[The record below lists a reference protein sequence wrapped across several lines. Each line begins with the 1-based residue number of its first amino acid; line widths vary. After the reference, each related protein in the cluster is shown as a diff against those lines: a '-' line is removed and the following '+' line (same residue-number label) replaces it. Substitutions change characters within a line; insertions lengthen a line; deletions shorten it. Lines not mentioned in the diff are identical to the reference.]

1 MAFSL
6 YRGPILQGSLAMW
19 LKKLVQ
25 RFQNRPRSAQRRH
38 GQRLGVERLEDRT
51 VPSSVTAA
59 SVSDLIADINAAN
72 LAGGANTITLAA
84 GKSFTLTAPSNTGG
98 TTGLPAIA
106 ANDNL
111 TIVGN
116 GDVIQRS
123 SSKTTPAFEILYVG
137 SGATLTLQNLTV
149 AGGVAPQG
157 GGIYN
162 AGSLT
167 LSNVIVQNNLATTGP
182 AWGGGIY
189 SSGSLTMTGGAIQNN
204 EALGIDGLSVSSG
217 GNKHSAYVIDGGVL
231 YATPGNSACGG
242 GLYVSGLATLT
253 GVTIASNLA
262 QGGNGGDGGAAGYSG
277 VVGTLGGSAY
287 GGGVYAVDATLTM
300 TGCTVSSNK
309 AQGGQGSRNPTGSD
323 GNGVGGGLFVTS
335 ASTGSWT
342 LTLHNDTI
350 TSNSAHGNFGSGGG
364 LVIGGQIPACLDAF
378 TVANVLNNTA
388 ASDPDIE
395 GSYTIC

>member
-1 MAFSL
+1 
-6 YRGPILQGSLAMW
+6 MW

-25 RFQNRPRSAQRRH
+25 RFQNWPRSAQRRH

-98 TTGLPAIA
+98 ATGLPAIA

-116 GDVIQRS
+116 GEVIQRS
-123 SSKTTPAFEILYVG
+123 SSKSTPAFGILYVG

-167 LSNVIVQNNLATTGP
+167 LSNVIVQDNLATTGQ

-204 EALGIDGLSVSSG
+204 VALGINGLSVTSG
-217 GNKHSAYVIDGGVL
+217 GNKHSASGTGGGGL
-231 YATPGNSACGG
+231 YTSGGSACGG
-242 GLYVSGLATLT
+242 GLYVSGPATLT
-253 GVTIASNLA
+253 GVTIAANLA
-262 QGGNGGDGGAAGYSG
+262 QGGNGADGGAPGYLS

-309 AQGGQGSRNPTGSD
+309 AQGGQGGRNPTGSD
-323 GNGVGGGLFVTS
+323 GNAFGGGLFVAS

-350 TSNSAHGNFGSGGG
+350 TGNSAQGSFGSGGG
-364 LVIGGQIPACLDAF
+364 LVIGGQITACLDAF
-378 TVANVLNNTA
+378 TVANVVNNTA
-388 ASDPDIE
+388 ASDPNIE
-395 GSYTIC
+395 GSYSIC